1 MDVFL
6 MIKRQKTTIFTDAKE
21 TNTVFELKRIIE
33 GITKRGPE
41 DQQLY
46 KDGDTLDDTK
56 TLGDCGLTSNTAK
69 AQAPAMLG
77 LAFRECEG
85 ADFEQLNITPLLQ
98 PSRATR
104 RHEAYRFH
112 NQHRRSTSPID
123 KQVLAHFDS
132 FP

>member
-33 GITKRGPE
+33 GITKKSPE

-85 ADFEQLNITPLLQ
+85 ADFEQLNITPYSNPPELPDVMKPSDSTTNTVDQ
-98 PSRATR
+98 PV
-104 RHEAYRFH
+104 
-112 NQHRRSTSPID
+112 Q
-123 KQVLAHFDS
+123 
-132 FP
+132 

>member
-33 GITKRGPE
+33 GITKRSPE
-41 DQQLY
+41 DQQLF
-46 KDGDTLDDTK
+46 KDGETLDDTK

-77 LAFRECEG
+77 LAFRESEG
-85 ADFEQLNITPLLQ
+85 ADFEQLTISPYSNPPELPDVMKPTDSTTNTVDQ
-98 PSRATR
+98 PV
-104 RHEAYRFH
+104 
-112 NQHRRSTSPID
+112 Q
-123 KQVLAHFDS
+123 
-132 FP
+132 